1 MLAARELP
9 LEMLSTKLGAVQLK
23 TKGRQINNI
32 VITGGTV
39 SCQKD
44 NLRCRQWRQCCQ
56 FDDLLFSVNS
66 TVTVAVVVEALVVV
80 LFSFPTETTIHA
92 VVSVSNRDSTN
103 KFENSDC
110 IQLISRQ
117 IAWFLTFCGWTL
129 EKLSCLPRYWC
140 NSYFV
145 HCVYK
150 WIREWLQY
158 YFITVPHYND
168 VIMGAMASQITSF
181 AIVYSIVNS
190 DAVQRKHQSF
200 VSLAFVG
207 GIHREPVNSRTN
219 GQLRGK
225 CFHLMSSSC

>member
-129 EKLSCLPRYWC
+129 ENLSCLPRYWC

-145 HCVYK
+145 HCV
-150 WIREWLQY
+150 IQ
-158 YFITVPHYND
+158 
-168 VIMGAMASQITSF
+168 M
-181 AIVYSIVNS
+181 
-190 DAVQRKHQSF
+190 
-200 VSLAFVG
+200 
-207 GIHREPVNSRTN
+207 NSRMVTVLFYHSPSLQWRHN
-219 GQLRGK
+219 GRDGVSNHQLRD
-225 CFHLMSSSC
+225 CLLNR